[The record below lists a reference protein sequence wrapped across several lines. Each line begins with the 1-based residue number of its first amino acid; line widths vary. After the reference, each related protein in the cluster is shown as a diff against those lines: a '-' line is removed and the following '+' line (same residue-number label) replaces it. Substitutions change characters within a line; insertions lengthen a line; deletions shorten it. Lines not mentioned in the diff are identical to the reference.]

1 MVFTRQISGIAR
13 RIGTATMVCGAV
25 FAATPTL
32 ADTPAGSDWVQ
43 SGPGWVRGKVDTVAA
58 TPAGILIAFKGKLQS
73 ENCSKSASYY
83 ILISK
88 DDYAMT
94 SLFLT
99 AWGTGKRRFSVYNHD
114 YAGTSPANPYADRG
128 DKYCTAAKISVN

>member
-1 MVFTRQISGIAR
+1 MVFTKRIAGIAR
-13 RIGTATMVCGAV
+13 RICTATMFCGAALV
-25 FAATPTL
+25 ATPTL

-43 SGPGWVRGKVDTVAA
+43 SGPGWVRGKVDMLAA

-73 ENCSKSASYY
+73 DNCSKSASYY

-99 AWGTGKRRFSVYNHD
+99 AWGAGKRRFSVYNRD
-114 YAGTSPANPYADRG
+114 YAGTPPANPYADRG
-128 DKYCTAAKISVN
+128 DNYCTAAKISLN